1 MAIIPM
7 AKVMIVCHRSQV
19 SELLEV
25 LQEEGICQILN
36 ADEAMISKDTPEL
49 AAVRE
54 RPKDVEELVSRLAR
68 SSAFLK
74 EYAPREKGL
83 ASALAPR
90 KVVNRQSYEEIT
102 TDAQVLKIIDQ
113 AEHVQTAMEKTR
125 AEIEHFRTTLDML
138 QPWAPLE
145 TPVEEIRQLHT
156 GVCWAGLVPTQHFEE
171 FQEQLADAGAAI
183 QVVGAAGT
191 REAVLAVTLRENTE
205 QVQKLLRSYEFEIV
219 SFEPMAGTVAELIR
233 EYEKKLGEAQRQLE
247 EHEEAAVALAQNLL
261 KLQIL
266 HDHYRNVQA
275 REKTRDNVPATEQ
288 TMILEG
294 WCRKHDYDRLKGIV
308 GRFSAA
314 SVGKVKPAPD
324 EEVPVDIENPQLV
337 KPFEVVT
344 RLYGMPHHI
353 SVDPTPYLAPFFAIF
368 FGMCIADA
376 GYGLLMLGVLALF
389 IKKMQ
394 GDKKLL
400 LMLALCAVATVV
412 VGALT
417 GGWFGDAIQKFV
429 LRRDASLAL
438 AFDPFKFP
446 LIFFGAAIGLGYIQ
460 LISGLIIALVH
471 NTRRRDYMAAV
482 FDQLD
487 WLVLLNS
494 LVLFGLGVA
503 NVIPAAIGRVFG
515 YLALLAAIAIFL
527 LSHREGGIGARLGMG
542 FYNVFSSVF
551 YLGDVLSYLRLMALG
566 MVGAG
571 LAMAINVMAQVS
583 ADIPWIGPLIAV
595 LIFIGGHVF
604 NLVLAI
610 LSAFVHTLRLQYV
623 EFFPKFLA
631 SGGREFTPL
640 AKEFEHIYI
649 EKAGK

>member
-36 ADEAMISKDTPEL
+36 ADEAMISKDAPEL
-49 AAVRE
+49 AGVRE
-54 RPKDVEELVSRLAR
+54 RPKDVEELVARLAR

-83 ASALAPR
+83 ANALAPR

-102 TDAQVLKIIDQ
+102 TDAQVLEIVDQ
-113 AEHVQTAMEKTR
+113 TEHVQTAMEKTR
-125 AEIEHFRTTLDML
+125 AEIEHYRTTLEML
-138 QPWAPLE
+138 QPWAPLK

-171 FQEQLADAGAAI
+171 FREQLAEAGGAI
-183 QVVGAAGT
+183 QVVGTAGT
-191 REAVLAVTLRENTE
+191 REAVLAVTLRANAE

-219 SFEPMAGTVAELIR
+219 SFEPLTGTVAGLIR
-233 EYEKKLGEAQRQLE
+233 EYEKKLTDARRQLG
-247 EHEEAAVALAQNLL
+247 EHEEAAAALAQNLL

-266 HDHYRNVQA
+266 HDHYRNVLA

-288 TMILEG
+288 AMILEG
-294 WCRKHDYDRLKGIV
+294 WCRKHDYGRLEEIV

-314 SVGKVKPAPD
+314 SVGKVKPAAD
-324 EEVPVDIENPQLV
+324 EEVPVDIENPQIV

-376 GYGLLMLGVLALF
+376 GYGLLMLGILALF

-429 LRRDASLAL
+429 LHRDANLAL

-471 NTRRRDYMAAV
+471 NMRRKDYMAAV

-494 LVLFGLGVA
+494 LVLFGLGTA
-503 NVIPAAIGRVFG
+503 NVIPAAIGKVFG
-515 YLALLAAIAIFL
+515 YLALLAAIAIFV
-527 LSHREGGIGARLGMG
+527 LSHREGGIGSRLGMG